1 MPTVKEAIQRLDA
14 HERECL
20 ARYKNIEKQ
29 LDAGT
34 RRFDDI
40 DKRLWFLYPLVIAS
54 PLLERLIQ

>member
-20 ARYKNIEKQ
+20 TRYQNIEKQ

-34 RRFDDI
+34 KRFDDI
-40 DKRLWFLYPLVIAS
+40 DKRLV
-54 PLLERLIQ
+54 LL